1 MTEPNHRWG
10 AFETRFGKFAASV
23 DEAGRL
29 VRFSFHAD
37 KRRPSGIEDD
47 AAVEPVRK
55 QVEEFCAG
63 TRRGFDL
70 ELHIEEG
77 SDFDRGVWR
86 VMTEI
91 PYGETLS
98 YGAVAKQ
105 LSQPEAARAVGV
117 SANGNPI
124 ALIVPCHRVI
134 GADGALVG
142 FGGGL
147 PLKRALLDFESVI
160 AGHPRDLFA
169 ATS

>member
-1 MTEPNHRWG
+1 MTEAQQRWG
-10 AFETRFGKFAASV
+10 AFDTRFGRLAASV
-23 DEAGRL
+23 DRQGRL
-29 VRFSFHAD
+29 VRFWFHAGN
-37 KRRPSGIEDD
+37 RRPSGIEDD
-47 AAVEPVRK
+47 AAVAHVRE
-55 QVEEFCAG
+55 QVEEYCEG
-63 TRRGFDL
+63 KRRAFDL
-70 ELHIEEG
+70 DLHIEEG

-86 VMTEI
+86 VMSEI

-105 LSQPEAARAVGV
+105 LGQPDAARAVGV

-134 GADGALVG
+134 GADGSLVG

-147 PLKRALLDFESVI
+147 PLKRALLDFESVV

-169 ATS
+169 ATP